1 MKTAV
6 KEGARRLAEP
16 LVRGLSSLGVTPDQV
31 TFVGLGLSLAA
42 AVAAGLGRFGLAT
55 ILLLLGSVCD
65 MLDGG
70 LARLS
75 GRGSRFGAFLDST
88 IDRYAELGLFIGY
101 AVYFADRGTPLDV
114 AVVCTA
120 AAGSIL
126 VSYAR
131 ARAEGLGI
139 DCNVGLMER
148 PERLVLL
155 IAATALGPVAL
166 IWALRLLAVLT
177 HVTALQRIRHVHGR
191 LRSEPRG

>member
-1 MKTAV
+1 MKSAV
-6 KEGARRLAEP
+6 KEGARRLADP
-16 LVRGLSSLGVTPDQV
+16 VVRLLGRLGVTPDQV
-31 TFVGLGLSLAA
+31 TFVGLALSLGA
-42 AVAAGLGRFGLAT
+42 AVAVGMGRFGLAT

-75 GRGSRFGAFLDST
+75 GKGSRFGAFLDST
-88 IDRYAELGLFIGY
+88 VDRYAELGLFVGY
-101 AVYFADRGTPLDV
+101 AVYFADQGTPLDV
-114 AVVCTA
+114 AVVCVA

-148 PERLVLL
+148 PERLVVL
-155 IAATALGPVAL
+155 ILATALGPVVL
-166 IWALRLLAVLT
+166 LWALRLLAVLT
-177 HVTALQRIRHVHGR
+177 HLTALQRIRHVHGR
-191 LRSEPRG
+191 LRSEAR